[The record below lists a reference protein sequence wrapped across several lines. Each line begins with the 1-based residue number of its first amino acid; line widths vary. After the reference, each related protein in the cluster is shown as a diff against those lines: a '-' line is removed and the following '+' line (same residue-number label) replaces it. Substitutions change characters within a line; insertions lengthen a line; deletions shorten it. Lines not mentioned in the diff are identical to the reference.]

1 MEKETNQK
9 RAERGEA
16 VIKTYDLLIDQFGE
30 VDETIVSDVLA
41 DMMHCCKANKIDIE
55 GAVER
60 AFRHFQEE
68 VWEEEQD
75 KQRGDDFS

>member
-1 MEKETNQK
+1 MEEETNQK

-30 VDETIVSDVLA
+30 VDETLVSDVLA
-41 DMMHCCKANKIDIE
+41 DMMHCCKANEIDIE
-55 GAVER
+55 GTVER
-60 AFRHFQEE
+60 AFIHFHEE

-75 KQRGDDFS
+75 KQRGDDS